1 MLLDTR
7 NLNADAE
14 EMREAL
20 KQKQIP
26 RALNVA
32 PRVSAMRTARILAE
46 APKDT
51 MVPFVRGLSW
61 ELAAEIAEHFP
72 PPLTASL
79 LAEMDEEAA
88 GSLLAEMSA
97 ERIARVLRHLD
108 ADLGRA
114 LIGQF
119 ADSYREQV
127 ELLASFPD
135 DSCGAAM
142 SPHFLAVEE
151 GALVGDVIE
160 AVRRSADAVER
171 AAYVYIVR
179 PDGKLLGVISL
190 RDLLM
195 ANPSVRVDQYM
206 VREVFAV
213 RTRDDAADA
222 ARRIRSRHL
231 KLLPVV
237 DDSDILRGII
247 SIDHAMEML
256 ANDMA
261 DDFVS
266 LNAASPDESFFTPP
280 REAVKKRLPWMAA
293 NIFLNLGAV
302 MVIASFEDTIVQ
314 VAILAAFLPM
324 ITDMG
329 GNVGIQALSVS
340 IRSMALGEARLGDLW
355 KAVHKEMMI
364 GIINGIALGALFTVV
379 AYYLEAN
386 MILGLVAGFA
396 LGCNVLLAGVVGG
409 TMPFLIRRLGGDPAM
424 MTGPVLTTITDITGV
439 TIYLSLATLF
449 LSGLLAGAI

>member
-20 KQKQIP
+20 RQRQLP
-26 RALNVA
+26 RALNVIE
-32 PRVSAMRTARILAE
+32 RVSPMRTARILTE
-46 APKDT
+46 APKET
-51 MVPFVRGLSW
+51 LVPFM
-61 ELAAEIAEHFP
+61 AALGAGQAADIAEYFP
-72 PPLTASL
+72 PALTAML
-79 LAEMDEEAA
+79 LMELDSDLA

-97 ERIARVLRHLD
+97 LRIARVLPHLPSDRARELLDQFD
-108 ADLGRA
+108 AD
-114 LIGQF
+114 
-119 ADSYREQV
+119 YRQQV
-127 ELLASFPD
+127 ETLAAFPA

-142 SPHFLAVEE
+142 SPGFLAVEE

-160 AVRRSADAVER
+160 AVRRSASAAER
-171 AAYVYIVR
+171 AAYVYVVR
-179 PDGKLLGVISL
+179 PGGKLIGVLSL
-190 RDLLM
+190 RDLLI
-195 ANPSVRVDQYM
+195 ASASAPVDQYM
-206 VREVFAV
+206 ARDVFAV
-213 RTRDDAADA
+213 RTRDDAVDA
-222 ARRIRSRHL
+222 ARRIRSRNL
-231 KLLPVV
+231 KMLPVV

-247 SIDHAMEML
+247 TIEQAMELL
-256 ANDMA
+256 ASEMA
-261 DDFVS
+261 EDFVAVS
-266 LNAASPDESFFTPP
+266 AASPDESFFTPP
-280 REAVKKRLPWMAA
+280 TQAVRKRLPWMAA

-302 MVIASFEDTIVQ
+302 MVIASFEETIVQ

-355 KAVHKEMMI
+355 KAVHKEVII
-364 GIINGIALGALFTVV
+364 GIFNGIALGSLFAVV

-409 TMPFLIRRLGGDPAM
+409 TMPFIIRRLGGDPAM

-449 LSGLLAGAI
+449 LSGLLAGGV